1 MHIEEV
7 RRIIADNDVRTVII
21 GGTDPAGVLRG
32 KRLTVP
38 YFFHAV
44 EEGANFASYI
54 LGTTTMDEVLPGL
67 FDTGIPD
74 VHGVLDLA
82 TFRLAPWEQNTAIVL
97 MDWTTADGSP
107 HPLCPRSMLKR
118 KVAEAAAMGYAES
131 ASLELEFYLLPVPIS
146 EVRLGKWSGIEPG
159 SRDIHCYSILEG
171 HFWEPVIGRLRD
183 CFPEEIEACLPEWGQ
198 GQFEVNL
205 HHSDAVRM
213 ADSATLLKLAAKQIA
228 AGAGATATFM
238 AKWREDMSGSSGH
251 VHLSLRERETGKS
264 AFHDPAAPLK
274 LSGVFHK
281 FLAGNLDVF
290 AASTLFYAPNINSYK
305 RLQSLS
311 FAGTT
316 RNWGVDNRTTGFR
329 AINRSP
335 GQTRLEIRLGGSPI
349 WRWPPGSAPACG
361 ASASASNRSPSQPAT
376 PMARRWSGFRPRL
389 PKRWRRPAATRPSAR
404 CFRPNSSTTPCASP
418 ISNWAWRKPP
428 SPTWNAGATWKRC
441 ERSLPSRKPSP
452 GNPAHA
458 TRSQCGA

>member
-1 MHIEEV
+1 MQIEDV
-7 RRIIADNDVRTVII
+7 RRIIEENDVRTVII
-21 GGTDPAGVLRG
+21 GGTDPAGILRG

-38 YFFHAV
+38 YFYHAA
-44 EEGANFASYI
+44 ESGANFASYI

-74 VHGVLDLA
+74 VHGVLDLS
-82 TFRLAPWEQNTAIVL
+82 TFRLAPWEPKTAIVL
-97 MDWTTADGSP
+97 MDWETPDGKP

-118 KVAEAAAMGYAES
+118 KVAEAAAMGYRES
-131 ASLELEFYLLPVPIS
+131 ASLELEFYLLPVPIA
-146 EVRLGKWSGIEPG
+146 EIRLGKWSGIEPG

-171 HFWEPVIGRLRD
+171 HFWEPVIGKLRD
-183 CFPEEIEACLPEWGQ
+183 CFPQEIEACLPEWGQ

-213 ADSATLLKLAAKQIA
+213 ADSATMLKLAAKQIA
-228 AGAGATATFM
+228 AQAGATATFM

-251 VHLSLRERETGKS
+251 IHISLSKADTGQS
-264 AFHDPAAPLK
+264 AFHDPK
-274 LSGVFHK
+274 GSFSLSPAFHQ

-329 AINRSP
+329 AINRTP
-335 GQTRLEIRLGGSPI
+335 KQTRLEIRLGGSDVNAYLALATGI
-349 WRWPPGSAPACG
+349 GAGLRGMRLGLEPPPVSTGNAYG
-361 ASASASNRSPSQPAT
+361 ENVERVPSTLSEAV
-376 PMARRWSGFRPRL
+376 
-389 PKRWRRPAATRPSAR
+389 AATESSQAIREVLSPELVENALRIAR
-404 CFRPNSSTTPCASP
+404 FELGVSRTVVTDL
-418 ISNWAWRKPP
+418 
-428 SPTWNAGATWKRC
+428 
-441 ERSLPSRKPSP
+441 ERRRYLESV
-452 GNPAHA
+452 
-458 TRSQCGA
+458 

>member
-1 MHIEEV
+1 MQIDDI
-7 RRIIADNDVRTVII
+7 RRIIAENGVRTVII
-21 GGTDPAGVLRG
+21 AGMDPAGVLRG

-44 EEGANFASYI
+44 EDGANFASYI

-82 TFRLAPWEQNTAIVL
+82 SFRLAPWEENSAIVL
-97 MDWTTADGSP
+97 MDWQTPDGLA

-118 KVAEAAAMGYAES
+118 KLSEAAEMGYSVS
-131 ASLELEFYLLPVPIS
+131 ASLELEFYLLPVPIA
-146 EVRLGKWSGIEPG
+146 EVRLGKWSGIEPA

-205 HHSDAVRM
+205 YRSDPLKM
-213 ADSATLLKLAAKQIA
+213 ADTSIMLKLAAKQIA
-228 AGAGATATFM
+228 AESGATATFM

-251 VHLSLRERETGKS
+251 IHLSLRDKATGKPV
-264 AFHDPAAPLK
+264 FHDESRPLK
-274 LSGVFHK
+274 LSTAFDGFV
-281 FLAGNLDVF
+281 AGNLDVF
-290 AASTLFYAPNINSYK
+290 HASALFYAPNVNSYK

-316 RNWGVDNRTTGFR
+316 RNWGIDNRTTGFR
-329 AINRSP
+329 AINQSASKA
-335 GQTRLEIRLGGSPI
+335 RLEIRLGGADLNPYLGLATGI
-349 WRWPPGSAPACG
+349 GAGLRGIRLGLVPPE
-361 ASASASNRSPSQPAT
+361 PAT
-376 PMARRWSGFRPRL
+376 GNTYESDAEKVPSTLAEAVAAAESDSAIREILSPAIVDNALKIARFELGVFQSTVTDL
-389 PKRWRRPAATRPSAR
+389 ERRRYMETV
-404 CFRPNSSTTPCASP
+404 
-418 ISNWAWRKPP
+418 
-428 SPTWNAGATWKRC
+428 
-441 ERSLPSRKPSP
+441 
-452 GNPAHA
+452 
-458 TRSQCGA
+458 

>member
-335 GQTRLEIRLGGSPI
+335 GQPRLEIRLGGSDVNAYLALAT
-349 WRWPPGSAPACG
+349 GLG
-361 ASASASNRSPSQPAT
+361 AGLRGIRLGLEPQPVSTGNAYGEEVERVPAT
-376 PMARRWSGFRPRL
+376 LAEAV
-389 PKRWRRPAATRPSAR
+389 AATSGDKAIREVL
-404 CFRPNSSTTPCASP
+404 SP
-418 ISNWAWRKPP
+418 ELVD
-428 SPTWNAGATWKRC
+428 NALRIAHFELGVAQTAVTDL
-441 ERSLPSRKPSP
+441 ERRRYME
-452 GNPAHA
+452 
-458 TRSQCGA
+458 TV

>member
-1 MHIEEV
+1 MQIEDV
-7 RRIIADNDVRTVII
+7 RRIIEENDVRTVII
-21 GGTDPAGVLRG
+21 GGTDPAGILRG

-38 YFFHAV
+38 YFYHAA
-44 EEGANFASYI
+44 ESGANFASYI

-74 VHGVLDLA
+74 VHGVLDLS
-82 TFRLAPWEQNTAIVL
+82 TFRLAPWEPKTAIVL
-97 MDWTTADGSP
+97 MDWETPDGKP

-118 KVAEAAAMGYAES
+118 KVAEAAAMGYRES

-146 EVRLGKWSGIEPG
+146 EIRLGKWSGIEPG

-171 HFWEPVIGRLRD
+171 HFWEPVIGKLRD
-183 CFPEEIEACLPEWGQ
+183 CFPQEIEACLPEWGQ

-213 ADSATLLKLAAKQIA
+213 ADSATMLKLAAKQIA
-228 AGAGATATFM
+228 AQAGATATFM

-251 VHLSLRERETGKS
+251 IHISLSKADTGQS
-264 AFHDPAAPLK
+264 AFHDPQGLFS
-274 LSGVFHK
+274 LSPAFHQ

-329 AINRSP
+329 AINRTP
-335 GQTRLEIRLGGSPI
+335 KQTRLEIRLGGSDVNAYLALATGI
-349 WRWPPGSAPACG
+349 GAGLRGMRLGLEPPPVSTGNAYG
-361 ASASASNRSPSQPAT
+361 ENVERVPSTLSEAV
-376 PMARRWSGFRPRL
+376 
-389 PKRWRRPAATRPSAR
+389 AATESSQAIREVLSPELVENALRIAR
-404 CFRPNSSTTPCASP
+404 FELGVSRTVVTDL
-418 ISNWAWRKPP
+418 
-428 SPTWNAGATWKRC
+428 
-441 ERSLPSRKPSP
+441 ERRRYLESV
-452 GNPAHA
+452 
-458 TRSQCGA
+458 

>member
-335 GQTRLEIRLGGSPI
+335 GQTRLEIRLGGSDVNAYLALAT
-349 WRWPPGSAPACG
+349 GLG
-361 ASASASNRSPSQPAT
+361 AGLRGIRLGLEPQPVSTGNAYGEEVERVPAT
-376 PMARRWSGFRPRL
+376 LAEAV
-389 PKRWRRPAATRPSAR
+389 AATSGDKAIREVL
-404 CFRPNSSTTPCASP
+404 SP
-418 ISNWAWRKPP
+418 ELVD
-428 SPTWNAGATWKRC
+428 NALRIAHFELGVAQTAVTDL
-441 ERSLPSRKPSP
+441 ERRRYME
-452 GNPAHA
+452 
-458 TRSQCGA
+458 TV

>member
-7 RRIIADNDVRTVII
+7 RSIIADNDVRTVII

-44 EEGANFASYI
+44 EDGANFASYI

-74 VHGVLDLA
+74 VHGVLDLS
-82 TFRLAPWEQNTAIVL
+82 TFRLAPWEPNTAIVL
-97 MDWTTADGSP
+97 MDWTTADGSQ

-118 KVAEAAAMGYAES
+118 KVAEAAAMGYTES

-171 HFWEPVIGRLRD
+171 HFWEPVIGQLRD
-183 CFPEEIEACLPEWGQ
+183 CFPDEIEACLPEWGQ

-205 HHSDAVRM
+205 HHSDAVSM
-213 ADSATLLKLAAKQIA
+213 ADSATFLKLAAKQIA
-228 AGAGATATFM
+228 ARAGATATFM

-251 VHLSLRERETGKS
+251 VHLSLRDRETGKS
-264 AFHDPAAPLK
+264 AFYDPAAPLK
-274 LSGVFHK
+274 LSDVFHK

-329 AINRSP
+329 AINRSAN
-335 GQTRLEIRLGGSPI
+335 QTRLEIRLGGADVNAYLALAT
-349 WRWPPGSAPACG
+349 GLG
-361 ASASASNRSPSQPAT
+361 AGLRGIRLGLEPQPVSTGNAYGEEVERVPSTLAE
-376 PMARRWSGFRPRL
+376 AV
-389 PKRWRRPAATRPSAR
+389 AATTGDQAIREVL
-404 CFRPNSSTTPCASP
+404 SP
-418 ISNWAWRKPP
+418 ELVD
-428 SPTWNAGATWKRC
+428 NALRIAQFELGVAQTVVTDL
-441 ERSLPSRKPSP
+441 ERRRYME
-452 GNPAHA
+452 
-458 TRSQCGA
+458 TV

>member
-1 MHIEEV
+1 MQIDDI
-7 RRIIADNDVRTVII
+7 RRIIAENGVRTII
-21 GGTDPAGVLRG
+21 IAGMDPAGVLRG

-44 EEGANFASYI
+44 EDGANFASYI

-82 TFRLAPWEQNTAIVL
+82 SFRLAPWEANSAIVL
-97 MDWTTADGSP
+97 MDWQTPDGVS

-118 KVAEAAAMGYAES
+118 KLSEAAEMGYSVS
-131 ASLELEFYLLPVPIS
+131 ASLELEFYLLPVPIG
-146 EVRLGKWSGIEPG
+146 EVRLGKWSGIEPA

-205 HHSDAVRM
+205 YRSDPLKM
-213 ADSATLLKLAAKQIA
+213 ADTSIMLKLAAKQIA
-228 AGAGATATFM
+228 AENGATATFM

-251 VHLSLRERETGKS
+251 IHLSLRDKATGKPVFYDDS
-264 AFHDPAAPLK
+264 RPLK
-274 LSGVFHK
+274 LSTAFDGFV
-281 FLAGNLDVF
+281 AGNLDVF
-290 AASTLFYAPNINSYK
+290 HASTLFYAPNVNSYK

-329 AINRSP
+329 AINQGASKA
-335 GQTRLEIRLGGSPI
+335 RLEIRLGGADLNPYLGLATGI
-349 WRWPPGSAPACG
+349 GAGLRGIKLGLTPPE
-361 ASASASNRSPSQPAT
+361 PAT
-376 PMARRWSGFRPRL
+376 GNTYESDAEKVPATLAEAVAAAENDTAIREILSPAVVDNALRIARFELGVFQSTVTDL
-389 PKRWRRPAATRPSAR
+389 ERRRYMETV
-404 CFRPNSSTTPCASP
+404 
-418 ISNWAWRKPP
+418 
-428 SPTWNAGATWKRC
+428 
-441 ERSLPSRKPSP
+441 
-452 GNPAHA
+452 
-458 TRSQCGA
+458 